1 MAKYSMEREEM
12 EGKQMDRLKNI
23 QSILRNDNRVAK
35 TRLSR
40 AKVKAGYTYFY
51 ERRLWVWFKDSDL
64 LADKSG
70 VEDMADAIFK
80 EQWIDENRTDEQIAE
95 DIVAGWFREC
105 LRN

>member
-35 TRLSR
+35 TRISR

-70 VEDMADAIFK
+70 IEDMADAIFK

-95 DIVAGWFREC
+95 EIVAGWFREC

>member
-1 MAKYSMEREEM
+1 
-12 EGKQMDRLKNI
+12 MDRLKNI

-35 TRLSR
+35 TRISR
-40 AKVKAGYTYFY
+40 AKVKTGFTYFY

-64 LADKSG
+64 LSDKSG

-80 EQWIDENRTDEQIAE
+80 EQWINENRTDEQIAE
-95 DIVAGWFREC
+95 EIIAGWFREW

>member
-1 MAKYSMEREEM
+1 MDKYSMEWEEM
-12 EGKQMDRLKNI
+12 ESKQMDRLKNI
-23 QSILRNDNRVAK
+23 QNILRNDNRVAK
-35 TRLSR
+35 TRISR

-51 ERRLWVWFKDSDL
+51 ERRLLVWFKDSDL

-80 EQWIDENRTDEQIAE
+80 EQWINENRTDEQIADE
-95 DIVAGWFREC
+95 IVAGWFREC

>member
-1 MAKYSMEREEM
+1 
-12 EGKQMDRLKNI
+12 MDRLKNI

-35 TRLSR
+35 TRISR
-40 AKVKAGYTYFY
+40 AKVKSGYTYFY

-95 DIVAGWFREC
+95 EIVSGWFREC